1 MQMLSRFTDFR
12 TSPWSKGVTA
22 LRKANSKTI
31 RLLQYSLWSPAVVR
45 NVNSRVE
52 GVTEG
57 QDWEETRVQV
67 LASAL
72 LSQSDIVCL
81 QGLEYEQ
88 AVWLKQALNSQVS
101 ESACLRLHP
110 CTLISIKILQTSHS
124 CFDGIPQ
131 GFSGVIST
139 ELAPGGHVP
148 KAATFWRRASFTLFS
163 SDVTIDHHDSSS
175 NIAQG
180 ALVSARAST
189 TACLFVHLVVS
200 FVDISSCPRSE
211 EKS

>member
-101 ESACLRLHP
+101 ESACLRLHL
-110 CTLISIKILQTSHS
+110 CTLI
-124 CFDGIPQ
+124 
-131 GFSGVIST
+131 
-139 ELAPGGHVP
+139 
-148 KAATFWRRASFTLFS
+148 
-163 SDVTIDHHDSSS
+163 
-175 NIAQG
+175 
-180 ALVSARAST
+180 
-189 TACLFVHLVVS
+189 
-200 FVDISSCPRSE
+200 
-211 EKS
+211 

>member
-52 GVTEG
+52 G

-81 QGLEYEQ
+81 QGLEHEQ

-101 ESACLRLHP
+101 ESACLRLRL
-110 CTLISIKILQTSHS
+110 CTLASRSCKPQTAVLMVFLRGSLASLARNWRQAVMSPRRPHFGAGQGSCCSRVMSPLIIMTHQAILHRALWCLPVPSR
-124 CFDGIPQ
+124 
-131 GFSGVIST
+131 
-139 ELAPGGHVP
+139 LHV
-148 KAATFWRRASFTLFS
+148 
-163 SDVTIDHHDSSS
+163 
-175 NIAQG
+175 
-180 ALVSARAST
+180 
-189 TACLFVHLVVS
+189 CLC
-200 FVDISSCPRSE
+200 IW
-211 EKS
+211 